1 MDDKRDKRI
10 VFLSADNLG
19 NQSLMYSIEKEVGI
33 PCAIY
38 DHPLHLFPEHYNLS
52 KETKDLKSYNFLFLL
67 DCSDKNIDSATRY
80 CMSNPAVSDNNVA
93 FYNLSGYSED
103 EIKALSKRV
112 RGFFYVHDKMD
123 IFLKGIQSIFAGEIW
138 ISRQILLKYVMNT
151 TTEDELVS
159 SEPSV
164 DLTQREQQILSL
176 VSVGVSNEDISDR
189 LCISLNTVK
198 THMYNIFKKIS
209 VSNRLQAALW
219 AARNL

>member
-1 MDDKRDKRI
+1 MITAMDDKRDKRI

-52 KETKDLKSYNFLFLL
+52 KETKDLNAYNFLFLL
-67 DCSDKNIDSATRY
+67 DCSDKDIDSATRY

-123 IFLKGIQSIFAGEIW
+123 IFLKG
-138 ISRQILLKYVMNT
+138 
-151 TTEDELVS
+151 D
-159 SEPSV
+159 SV
-164 DLTQREQQILSL
+164 HFCRGNMDKPANS
-176 VSVGVSNEDISDR
+176 
-189 LCISLNTVK
+189 
-198 THMYNIFKKIS
+198 
-209 VSNRLQAALW
+209 A
-219 AARNL
+219 